1 MYIYLYIYLVKG
13 ENIMAREFV
22 IVVDSCS
29 DLSKE
34 TREQLGI
41 KYVKMGIVKKL
52 KEGDFEIPASLDW
65 DLYTNK
71 ELNNWLRDG
80 MQIKTTQVSNQEYQ
94 TVFGEILNEG
104 KDILYI
110 ACSSALSGSYNFSL
124 IVRDELLEKHPE
136 AKIICV
142 DSLCSCYGQGL
153 MALDA
158 SNMKHEGKSIDE
170 VAAYI
175 EENKLC
181 YHQVAT
187 VETLE
192 YLRKA
197 GRVKAVSA
205 FFGNIIGVKPMI
217 ISDAKGQNY
226 AIKKVK
232 GRKNSILELISM
244 VKENII
250 DAESQVI
257 HVVHADTLADAE
269 YLKDLLI
276 KEINPKDVE
285 LHEMGPIIGVSTGPG
300 TLGIYFKGKKVTVEG
315 N

>member
-1 MYIYLYIYLVKG
+1 MS
-13 ENIMAREFV
+13 REFV

-34 TREQLGI
+34 LRDQLGI
-41 KYVKMGIVKKL
+41 KYVKMGLVKKF
-52 KEGDFEIPASLDW
+52 KDGDVEIPASLDW

-71 ELNNWLRDG
+71 ELNDWLRDG
-80 MQIKTTQVSNQEYQ
+80 LQIKTTQVTNQEYQ
-94 TVFGEILNEG
+94 TVFGEILESD
-104 KDILYI
+104 KDVLYI
-110 ACSSALSGSYNFSL
+110 ACSSALSGSFNFSL
-124 IVRDELLEKHPE
+124 IVRDELLEKYPGS
-136 AKIICV
+136 KIICV
-142 DSLCSCYGQGL
+142 DSLNSCYGQGL

-158 SNMKHEGKSIDE
+158 NQMKEEGKTIEE
-170 VAAYI
+170 VGAYL

-226 AIKKVK
+226 AVKKVK
-232 GRKNSILELISM
+232 GRKNSILEIINM
-244 VKENII
+244 IKESII
-250 DAESQVI
+250 DAENQII
-257 HVVHADTLADAE
+257 HVVHADAIADAE
-269 YLKDLLI
+269 YVKDLI
-276 KEINPKDVE
+276 VKEINPKGVE
-285 LHEMGPIIGVSTGPG
+285 LHLMGPIIGVSTGPG

>member
-1 MYIYLYIYLVKG
+1 MG
-13 ENIMAREFV
+13 REFV

-34 TREQLGI
+34 TRAKYGI
-41 KYVKMGIVKKL
+41 KYVKMGLVKKL
-52 KEGDFEIPASLDW
+52 KDGDVEVPASLDW

-71 ELNNWLRDG
+71 ELNDWLRDG
-80 MQIKTTQVSNQEYQ
+80 MQIKTTQVTNAEYQ
-94 TVFGEILNEG
+94 SVFGEILKEG
-104 KDILYI
+104 KDVLYI
-110 ACSSALSGSYNFSL
+110 ACSSALSGSFNFSL
-124 IVRDELLEKHPE
+124 IVRDELLEKYPGS
-136 AKIICV
+136 KIFCV
-142 DSLCSCYGQGL
+142 DSLNSCYGQGS

-158 SNMKHEGKSIDE
+158 IKMKEEGSSIEE
-170 VAAYI
+170 VAAYL

-197 GRVKAVSA
+197 GRVKAMSA

-217 ISDAKGQNY
+217 ISDAIGQNF

-232 GRKNSILELISM
+232 GRKNSILEIVNM
-244 VKENII
+244 VKESII
-250 DAESQVI
+250 DAENQVI
-257 HVVHADTLADAE
+257 HVVHADTLADGE
-269 YLKDLLI
+269 YVKDLLL
-276 KEINPKDVE
+276 KEIKPKDVE
-285 LHEMGPIIGVSTGPG
+285 LHLMGPIIGVSTGPG
-300 TLGIYFKGKKVTVEG
+300 TIGVYFKGKKVTANG